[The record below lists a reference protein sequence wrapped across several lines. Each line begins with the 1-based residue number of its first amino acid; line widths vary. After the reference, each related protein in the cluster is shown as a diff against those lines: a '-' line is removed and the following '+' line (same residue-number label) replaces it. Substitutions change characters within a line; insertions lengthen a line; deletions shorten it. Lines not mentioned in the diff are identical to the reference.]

1 MQSTFFFSVK
11 WTQQEVLNSASG
23 YNILDLHFLLAAA
36 EDNLACQNHLAC
48 QNLMIEEENDDNA

>member
-23 YNILDLHFLLAAA
+23 YSILDFHFLLAAA
-36 EDNLACQNHLAC
+36 EDNLACQN
-48 QNLMIEEENDDNA
+48 LMIEEENNRDNA

>member
-23 YNILDLHFLLAAA
+23 GCNILDLHFLLAAA
-36 EDNLACQNHLAC
+36 EDNLACQN
-48 QNLMIEEENDDNA
+48 LMIEEENDDNASLGI